1 LDKKKILLG
10 LINYKGDN
18 MNKYVLLDFW
28 ANWCHPCKL
37 MNPVLDQIEKE
48 YPNIKIVKINVDED
62 SAMVQEYNITS
73 VPTYILIKEDKE
85 IISFATGAMPK
96 YKFIKELGLE

>member
-1 LDKKKILLG
+1 
-10 LINYKGDN
+10 

-28 ANWCHPCKL
+28 ADWCHPCKL
-37 MNPVLDQIEKE
+37 MNPVLDQIKKE
-48 YPNIKIVKINVDED
+48 YPKINVDED

-73 VPTYILIKEDKE
+73 VPTYILMKEDKE